1 MSQSHR
7 CHMGMSDLVQ
17 MLHTCNS
24 TAEKMNN
31 TSKEALYNSSKMF
44 IHLIQ
49 KLVLL
54 VENKDDKGHFC

>member
-1 MSQSHR
+1 
-7 CHMGMSDLVQ
+7 MGKSDLVQ

-24 TAEKMNN
+24 TVEKINN
-31 TSKEALYNSSKMF
+31 NSKEVLHNSSKML

-54 VENKDDKGHFC
+54 VENKNDKGHLC

>member
-1 MSQSHR
+1 
-7 CHMGMSDLVQ
+7 MGMSDLVQ

-31 TSKEALYNSSKMF
+31 TSKEALYNSSKML

-54 VENKDDKGHFC
+54 VENKNDKGHLC